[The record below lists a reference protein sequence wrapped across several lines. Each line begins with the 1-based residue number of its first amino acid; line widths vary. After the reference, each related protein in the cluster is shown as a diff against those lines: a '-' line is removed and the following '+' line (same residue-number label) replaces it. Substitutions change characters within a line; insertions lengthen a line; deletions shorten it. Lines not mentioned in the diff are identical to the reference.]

1 MCLSA
6 SAIPTGRVCWSSWR
20 ATCAAGRCR
29 IGGCARVMGSRS
41 SSGMKSEPKGPG
53 ARRGSGRWAYPWS
66 SSLGA
71 GGCMCLRPGPCECG
85 VGGCM
90 PIPQATR
97 WPRAGSN
104 EVKGRSRPSRR
115 STGCARARPGVRRL
129 QSAVR
134 SVGSVWCAPRS
145 SRGPAPPRPP
155 RRDGSRWH
163 EGAHS
168 RGRPEADHQGS
179 TLAFKGAN
187 GAVCA
192 PDRSTSSQTC
202 GDGQADRPPEMRREP
217 LEGPTPGWEQGPIS
231 IANAPATS
239 RSVRGPSNPALKRT
253 ATSSGVPPSIGLA
266 AA

>member
-66 SSLGA
+66 RSLGA

-145 SRGPAPPRPP
+145 SRGPAPPA
-155 RRDGSRWH
+155 RRAAM
-163 EGAHS
+163 GAGGM
-168 RGRPEADHQGS
+168 RGRTAVGGRRRTTRGVLLPS
-179 TLAFKGAN
+179 KGRT
-187 GAVCA
+187 GLCVHPIA
-192 PDRSTSSQTC
+192 PRLP
-202 GDGQADRPPEMRREP
+202 RPAAMGR
-217 LEGPTPGWEQGPIS
+217 PT
-231 IANAPATS
+231 
-239 RSVRGPSNPALKRT
+239 
-253 ATSSGVPPSIGLA
+253 VPQRCDASL
-266 AA
+266 